1 MPAAAFAHFH
11 NYGPASFAIVVE
23 GGEEPDITLSGYAR
37 LGVEVDAGG
46 EEPALRVTLL
56 VGSGFEVEGIGEL
69 QEFGLRGDARLSLDV
84 DVAAQPTVFDIV
96 QGVLNAVAS
105 QYNLPGTIGNKI
117 NSASAAGD
125 PWSADLGTYGAGT
138 AGHLLALQAKIAR
151 NKMVT
156 DPATGVLTIYD
167 DDGVT
172 PLLTASIYKDADGAV
187 PYNGTGAERRER
199 LA

>member
-1 MPAAAFAHFH
+1 MPAGAYAHFH

-23 GGEEPDITLSGYAR
+23 GGEDPAIVVSAFSR
-37 LGVEVDAGG
+37 IGVQTEGG
-46 EEPALRVTLL
+46 AQEPALHCTLL
-56 VGSGFEVEGIGEL
+56 VGNSFEVEGIGEL
-69 QEFGLRGDARLSLDV
+69 EAFGLRGTIRLGVDV

-105 QYNLPGTIGNKI
+105 QYNVSGTIGNKI

-125 PWSADLGTYGAGT
+125 PWSADLGGYAAGT
-138 AGHLLALQAKIAR
+138 AGHLMAIQAKIAR

-156 DPATGVLTIYD
+156 DPATGVMTIFD

-172 PLLTASIYKDADGAV
+172 PLLTANIFKDAAGST
-187 PYNGTGAERRER
+187 PYDGTGAERRER

>member
-1 MPAAAFAHFH
+1 MPAGAFAHFH
-11 NYGPASFAIVVE
+11 NYGPAAFAIVVE
-23 GGEEPDITLSGYAR
+23 GGEEPDITVHGFVR
-37 LGVEVDAGG
+37 LGVSVDAGG
-46 EEPALRVTLL
+46 EEPALHGTLL
-56 VGSGFEVEGIGEL
+56 VGNGLEVEGLGEL
-69 QEFGLRGDARLSLDV
+69 EQFAMRGDVRLSLDV

-105 QYNLPGTIGNKI
+105 QYNIPGTIGNKI

-138 AGHLLALQAKIAR
+138 AGYLMALQAKIAR

-156 DPATGVLTIYD
+156 DPATGVLTVFD

-172 PLLTASIYKDADGAV
+172 PLLTANIFKDAAGTT
-187 PYNGTGAERRER
+187 PYDGTGAERRER